1 DDRLLAIDGVEVSAR
16 GEISAALQRGGSV
29 KLLRVARGSEEL
41 EFELDYTGA
50 EDEAQRS
57 ARAARREAWALARE

>member
-1 DDRLLAIDGVEVSAR
+1 
-16 GEISAALQRGGSV
+16 
-29 KLLRVARGSEEL
+29 L